1 MGPSPPLRLSNQPS
15 LESVHNVKSAN
26 PCVLCGADCPISIVT
41 QDRNRAVSQ
50 TQFQYRRCERCEL
63 LFLSNPP
70 CNLAEHYPPGY
81 VTPPGSLAT
90 LQRVA
95 ELNRYQLDLLL
106 RFVRPG
112 RLLEIGPGYGSF
124 LWLAK
129 RAGFTVTAIEPDG
142 TACEYLEQTV
152 RTNVIKSA
160 APEQVLASTADEYG
174 AIVLWHA
181 LEHLPHPWQTLREA
195 AQRLNAGGVIAIA
208 TPNPRAWQFRR
219 LGRYWPHI
227 DAPRHLW
234 LIPLEVLRGFL
245 EPLGLTLVFATSDD
259 PAGRS
264 WNRFGWSQAL
274 LNLQPRF
281 LKKTFVAKV
290 VTRVLGHVV
299 GFSVRPWERAELRG
313 SAYTAVFQ
321 KRSLS

>member
-1 MGPSPPLRLSNQPS
+1 M
-15 LESVHNVKSAN
+15 KSAN
-26 PCVLCGADCPISIVT
+26 RCVLCGADCPISIVT
-41 QDRNRAVSQ
+41 RDLNRGVSQ
-50 TQFQYRRCERCEL
+50 TDFQYRRCERCEL

-70 CNLAEHYPPGY
+70 SNLAEHYPEGY
-81 VTPPGSLAT
+81 LTPPRSLAT
-90 LQRVA
+90 RRRIA
-95 ELNRYQLDLLL
+95 DLNRYQLDLLL

-112 RLLEIGPGYGSF
+112 RLLEIGPGHSSF

-129 RAGFTVTAIEPDG
+129 SAGFSVSAIEPDG
-142 TACEYLEQTV
+142 AACEYLEQTV
-152 RTNVIKSA
+152 RANVIRSA
-160 APEQVLASTADEYG
+160 APEQVLASTADEYK

-195 AQRLNAGGVIAIA
+195 SQRLSSGGVIVIA
-208 TPNPRAWQFRR
+208 TPNPQAWQFRR

-234 LIPLEVLRGFL
+234 LIPLEALRSFL
-245 EPLGLTLVFATSDD
+245 EPLGLTLVFATSGD
-259 PAGRS
+259 PVGKSLNRS
-264 WNRFGWSQAL
+264 GWSQAF

-281 LKKTFVAKV
+281 LRNIFAARV
-290 VTRVLGHVV
+290 VTWVLGHVV
-299 GFSVRPWERAELRG
+299 GFSARPWERAELRG

>member
-1 MGPSPPLRLSNQPS
+1 MT
-15 LESVHNVKSAN
+15 SAN
-26 PCVLCGADCPISIVT
+26 SCVLCGADCPVSIVT
-41 QDRNRAVSQ
+41 QDLNRRVSQ
-50 TQFQYRRCERCEL
+50 TDFQYRRCGRCEL

-70 CNLAEHYPPGY
+70 SHLGEHYPAGY
-81 VTPPGSLAT
+81 VTPPRTLAR
-90 LQRVA
+90 LQRIA
-95 ELNRYQLDLLL
+95 DQNRHQLDLLL

-129 RAGFTVTAIEPDG
+129 SAGFSVSAIESDEA
-142 TACEYLEQTV
+142 ACEYLEQSV
-152 RTNVIKSA
+152 RTHVIRST
-160 APEQVLASTADEYG
+160 APDQVLASTAEEYQ

-181 LEHLPHPWQTLREA
+181 LEHLPDPWQTLREA
-195 AQRLNAGGVIAIA
+195 SQRLSDGGVIVIA
-208 TPNPRAWQFRR
+208 TPNPHAWQFQR

-234 LIPLEVLRGFL
+234 LIPLEALRSFL
-245 EPLGLTLVFATSDD
+245 EPLGLTLAFATSDD
-259 PAGRS
+259 PAGKS

-281 LKKTFVAKV
+281 LRHTFAAKV

-299 GFSVRPWERAELRG
+299 GFSARPWERAELRG